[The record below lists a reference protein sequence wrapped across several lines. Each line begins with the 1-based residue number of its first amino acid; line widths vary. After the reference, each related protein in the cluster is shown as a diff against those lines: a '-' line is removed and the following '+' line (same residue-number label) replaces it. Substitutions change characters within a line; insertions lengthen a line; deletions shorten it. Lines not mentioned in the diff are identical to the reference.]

1 MAAEYEVNIKINSQQ
16 VTRQLGDID
25 KAISKISK
33 TASNV
38 GKPKGGS
45 SRRKPGIAGLLPS
58 SEELKAAER
67 GLVQLTVKTKNLQ
80 NIAAKAKDLQ
90 GVQAKFSERRVRA
103 LSRSNT
109 LNEKELRISQRLTSE
124 ARTRLRLLSQSGA
137 KGFDAPRP
145 QGRQMA
151 DDIDARL
158 KAQEKSARLAN
169 RINELE
175 VKGVNVAKHR
185 KQLGKIRTAQADGL
199 FGLAEREIRILRK
212 SLELEQSKLRVF
224 KEQSNAVKT
233 RQAAGLRLMGLS
245 GKAGRL
251 AGRAEAIA
259 VSEQAQLALPSAQ
272 MLGGEARGLQRI
284 ETAGELKLRFAK
296 RIARAEQR
304 SLEANKEALKVSK
317 ASAEAGAKR
326 AQAAVTEAKAAQ
338 SAGIS
343 LRQLASR
350 FTPLINRA
358 DRLSGDGAGGLLALP
373 STKQLAAQ
381 ARGIKRIETS
391 EERRARFAERRL
403 RAEQR
408 SNESNKEAL
417 KVSRQS
423 ARAAAK
429 AARAAEDQAE
439 AATKQLRALERT
451 AFLNSEAGKRE
462 RGRRLGSVALGGGFP
477 LLFGGGPGSVLGGA
491 LGGLTG
497 SFGAQIGLSALGQQ
511 FDIVGQKALELG
523 QALNE
528 TAPNVD
534 KILESLGRST
544 DTSLDYIRTIS
555 ESENKTFAL
564 REATRQLAVLVGED
578 GVNALN
584 EFGQETTRLGDEF
597 TGVMTQMLA
606 SIAKISN
613 AVGVLSAVADGLERR
628 RLISAANVSKDSEI
642 LRLREQLLRAPQPG
656 IGQIFTDPAGVLTGQ
671 ARSQE
676 QIAILDKIVARQA
689 EIEKAEQ
696 DRLNT
701 LDEQANLLGLQNEE
715 AIELLNT
722 ADALN
727 EAAGAQIAR
736 DLESAEGVNKKF
748 EDRIALLREELQT
761 GQGLTATDIRR
772 RDALAQ
778 IENVEG
784 AYGEELRNNLNTN
797 ADLLNSLEAQVDAQ
811 RESTRLQRQ
820 ANRAAERARNRE
832 AGKQAFNFIQKQLD
846 EQEALGALQGQQL
859 TTEEQLFTH
868 LTRQLELARATTEE
882 ERVLLQLKHQLQD
895 IDNDIFLVN
904 NDRVKNLAAQ
914 VTQQKLANKV
924 LEEQKRIYED
934 IGNSIK
940 TGVVDSIIA
949 AVEQTQTLGEVAS
962 NVLRDIS
969 RQLLRLG
976 INQLFG
982 SFGFGGGGGG
992 STDSF
997 AGVPNN
1003 VLNSVIG
1010 ERALGGAVGAGRPY
1024 MVGERGPELFVPGAQ
1039 GNIVPNNA
1047 MGGANVTV
1055 NVDAS
1060 GSSVQGDADQASQLG
1075 KAIGIA
1081 VQQELIKQKRPG
1093 GLLAR

>member
-1 MAAEYEVNIKINSQQ
+1 MAGAEYEVNISLNAKKALDTIKTLETRLGKLNASIKNLTAVDQQ
-16 VTRQLGDID
+16 RAGETDRQRAQAIILNRLGRQLNKLEEQGVKVANERLRIKRAVKALDQGLVETSRARAVETREFIEAEKAALRTKKETVQVEKAHS
-25 KAISKISK
+25 KAISATTSQIQ
-33 TASNV
+33 A
-38 GKPKGGS
+38 
-45 SRRKPGIAGLLPS
+45 RAIRLRKL
-58 SEELKAAER
+58 
-67 GLVQLTVKTKNLQ
+67 
-80 NIAAKAKDLQ
+80 
-90 GVQAKFSERRVRA
+90 
-103 LSRSNT
+103 
-109 LNEKELRISQRLTSE
+109 
-124 ARTRLRLLSQSGA
+124 ARTATPL
-137 KGFDAPRP
+137 
-145 QGRQMA
+145 
-151 DDIDARL
+151 
-158 KAQEKSARLAN
+158 
-169 RINELE
+169 IN
-175 VKGVNVAKHR
+175 
-185 KQLGKIRTAQADGL
+185 
-199 FGLAEREIRILRK
+199 
-212 SLELEQSKLRVF
+212 
-224 KEQSNAVKT
+224 
-233 RQAAGLRLMGLS
+233 
-245 GKAGRL
+245 
-251 AGRAEAIA
+251 RAEAIA
-259 VSEQAQLALPSAQ
+259 LDEQAQLALPSAR

-284 ETAGELKLRFAK
+284 ETAGELRLRFAE
-296 RIARAEQR
+296 RVARAEQR
-304 SLEANKEALKVSK
+304 SLEANREALKVSK

-326 AQAAVTEAKAAQ
+326 AQAAVAEAKAAQ

-381 ARGIKRIETS
+381 ARGIKQIETS

-408 SNESNKEAL
+408 SNANNKEAL
-417 KVSRQS
+417 EVSRQS
-423 ARAAAK
+423 ARAAAR
-429 AARAAEDQAE
+429 AARAADAQAE

-462 RGRRLGSVALGGGFP
+462 RGRRLESVALGGGFP

-528 TAPNVD
+528 TAPNID

-544 DTSLDYIRTIS
+544 DTSLDYIKTIS
-555 ESENKTFAL
+555 EAENKTFAL
-564 REATRQLAVLVGED
+564 REATRQLAVLVGQD
-578 GVNALN
+578 GVDALN
-584 EFGQETTRLGDEF
+584 QFGQETTKVGDEF
-597 TGVMTQMLA
+597 TGLMTQMLA
-606 SIAKISN
+606 SIAKVSN
-613 AVGVLSAVADGLERR
+613 AVGILSAVADGLERK
-628 RLISAANVSKDSEI
+628 RLIGAANVSKDPEI
-642 LRLREQLLRAPQPG
+642 LRLREQLRRAPQPG
-656 IGQIFTDPAGVLTGQ
+656 IGKIFTDPAGVLTGS

-676 QIAILDKIVARQA
+676 QIAILDKIAARQA

-701 LDEQANLLGLQNEE
+701 LDEQAGLLGLQNEE
-715 AIELLNT
+715 ALALLDT

-761 GQGLTATDIRR
+761 GEGLTATDIRR

-797 ADLLNSLEAQVDAQ
+797 ADLVNSLEDQVDAQ
-811 RESTRLQRQ
+811 RESLRLQRQ
-820 ANRAAERARNRE
+820 AARAAERARMRE
-832 AGKQAFNFIQKQLD
+832 AGKQAFDFIQKQLD

-859 TTEEQLFTH
+859 TTEEDLFTQ

-882 ERVLLQLKHQLQD
+882 ERILLQLKHQLKD
-895 IDNDIFLVN
+895 IDSDIFLVN
-904 NDRVKNLAAQ
+904 NDRVKNLAVQ
-914 VTQQKLANKV
+914 ITKQQLANRV
-924 LEEQKRIYED
+924 LEEQKRIYEE

-976 INQLFG
+976 VNQLFG
-982 SFGFGGGGGG
+982 AFGFGGGGGG
-992 STDSF
+992 VSGTNSF
-997 AGVPNN
+997 AGVPND
-1003 VLNSVIG
+1003 VLDSVIG

-1024 MVGERGPELFVPGAQ
+1024 LVGERGPELFVPGAQ

-1047 MGGANVTV
+1047 MGSTSVVV

-1060 GSSVQGDADQASQLG
+1060 GTEVQGNQGNADQLG
-1075 KAIGIA
+1075 RLIGQA
-1081 VQQELIKQKRPG
+1081 VQAELIKQKRPG
-1093 GLLAR
+1093 GLLTR